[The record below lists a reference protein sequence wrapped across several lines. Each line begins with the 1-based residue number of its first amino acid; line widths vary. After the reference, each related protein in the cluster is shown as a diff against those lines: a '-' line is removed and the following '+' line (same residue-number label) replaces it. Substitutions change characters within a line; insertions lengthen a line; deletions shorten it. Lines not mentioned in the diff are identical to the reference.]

1 MEKRKVVY
9 NASEGGGLHLSEE
22 AVAWLKERGL
32 NVDDYPVIRG
42 KIGRE
47 RYGPYW
53 TIPRHTPLLVE
64 CIEALGEKAN
74 GSYSLWTPE
83 ADFRIFKITGE
94 YYYINEHDGA
104 GEEVI
109 DITKMTNSAE

>member
-1 MEKRKVVY
+1 MEKHKVVY
-9 NASEGGGLHLSEE
+9 NAAIGGGLHLSEE

-32 NVDDYPVIRG
+32 DVNTFPVIRG
-42 KIGRE
+42 KIGSE

-53 TIPRHTPLLVE
+53 EIPRHTPLLAE

-74 GSYSLWTPE
+74 GLVSTWTPE
-83 ADFRIFKITGE
+83 ADLRVYKITGE
-94 YYYINEHDGA
+94 YYYIDERDGS

-109 DITKMTNSAE
+109 DIKKMIYIAG